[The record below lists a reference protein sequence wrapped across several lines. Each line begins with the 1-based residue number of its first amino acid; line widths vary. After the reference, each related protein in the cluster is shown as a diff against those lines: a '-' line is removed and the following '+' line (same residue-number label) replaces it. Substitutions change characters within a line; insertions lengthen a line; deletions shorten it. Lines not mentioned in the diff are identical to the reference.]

1 MISHRDRLFRKKKK
15 TPLTNIS
22 NILITSFETALLEK
36 LRNQKGNITKNFLK
50 VI

>member
-1 MISHRDRLFRKKKK
+1 MTDFLGKKKK

-22 NILITSFETALLEK
+22 NILITSFETALLDK
-36 LRNQKGNITKNFLK
+36 LRNQKGNITKDFLK